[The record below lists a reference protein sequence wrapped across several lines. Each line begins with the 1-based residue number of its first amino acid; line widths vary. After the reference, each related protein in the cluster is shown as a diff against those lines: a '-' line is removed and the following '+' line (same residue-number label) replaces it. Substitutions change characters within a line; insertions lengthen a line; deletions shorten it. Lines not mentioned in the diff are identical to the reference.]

1 MIEVQ
6 PLHPG
11 GQTAL
16 DMAQRVAAFVGDAR
30 RSLDLALYDVRLPGE
45 PGDLV
50 AGALRDAAAR
60 GVAVRIAYNA
70 DHDERDSPRAPLTR
84 RHS

>member
-1 MIEVQ
+1 MIEAH

-11 GQTAL
+11 RQQAL
-16 DMAQRVAAFVGDAR
+16 EVAERVAAFLGQAR

-45 PGDLV
+45 AGDVV
-50 AGALRDAAAR
+50 AGALRHAAAR

-70 DHDERDSPRAPLTR
+70 DHD
-84 RHS
+84 